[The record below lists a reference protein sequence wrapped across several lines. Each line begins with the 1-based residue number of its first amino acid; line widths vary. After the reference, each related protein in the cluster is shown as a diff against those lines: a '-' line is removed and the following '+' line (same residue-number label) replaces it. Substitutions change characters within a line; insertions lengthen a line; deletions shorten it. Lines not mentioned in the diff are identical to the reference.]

1 MSKKI
6 WFLVILSFLIYSG
19 GSSAGLAAGK
29 KSCGWPHQDPV
40 MIANQFLD
48 RLQAAYQTANIP
60 LFISLYNDPSV
71 AADVTRDKNR
81 FYTSAEMKEELE
93 QTFIGLT
100 GIQCTFSGR
109 QITAE
114 GDMIMIRTMRSVT
127 ANEIPIYANCLILM
141 VLRKPFS
148 HRQPWDYV
156 VTDQILLKEEYL
168 PKSEVSAGQD
178 NTNNT
183 DQQTPIRKKHRHF
196 AW

>member
-6 WFLVILSFLIYSG
+6 WFLVILAVFICNG
-19 GSSAGLAAGK
+19 GPSAGLAAGDK
-29 KSCGWPHQDPV
+29 NCGWPHQDPV
-40 MIANQFLD
+40 MIADQFLD

-71 AADVTRDKNR
+71 AADITRDENR
-81 FYTSAEMKEELE
+81 FYTSAEIKEELE
-93 QTFIGLT
+93 QTFAGLT
-100 GIQCTFSGR
+100 GIQCSFNHR

-114 GDMIMIRTMRSVT
+114 GDMIMIRTLRAVA
-127 ANEIPIYANCLILM
+127 ANEIPITANCLILL
-141 VLRKPFS
+141 VLRKPFM

-156 VTDQILLKEEYL
+156 ITDQIILKEEYI
-168 PKSEVSAGQD
+168 PKSEAGIQS

-183 DQQTPIRKKHRHF
+183 GQQTSSRKRHRHF